1 MFFIEITCI
10 INIMDINYNADVI
23 VVGAGPCGISAAL
36 EVARAGKKVVLLDR
50 AKYAGSKNMYGG
62 AIYKTALKEVFQDD
76 FDTLPYERIINSHS
90 WAFLNDTGSFS
101 LTYQDSCE
109 SEAYAVKRFNLEK
122 WMIEIIKKK
131 GVYFAPNTL
140 VKNLVMQ
147 NEYVVGVETELEKYY
162 APIVILADGVNS
174 LLAKGLNLREK
185 YKPKDVI
192 LSAKETIKLDKKIIE
207 ERFNLKE
214 DLTNGVTKM
223 YLGNP
228 DGIKNVFMMG
238 FLYTFKDTIMLGVG
252 ANLSDLVQNKIN
264 INKLLEYLKNH
275 NDIKPLIKDGQT
287 LEYSAHLIPETGYNK
302 MPKLTDNGVIVAGDA
317 AGFVNSV
324 HFEGTNYALI
334 SGKLA
339 GKTALCALENSNFS
353 QEYLSLY
360 KKELD
365 KSFILKD
372 LYTYRNIIDR
382 LYDRR
387 ASLMNY
393 YPYKMKEFFKIV
405 TSANCKSKSLQ
416 FREYFLSFFKDR
428 NLKELI
434 KDSYMAFRCVLD
446 IFFGR

>member
-1 MFFIEITCI
+1 
-10 INIMDINYNADVI
+10 MDINYNTDVI
-23 VVGAGPCGISAAL
+23 VVGAGPCGVSAAL
-36 EVARAGKKVVLLDR
+36 EVARGGKKVVLIDR

-62 AIYKTALKEVFQDD
+62 AIYKTALQEIFQED
-76 FDTLPYERIINSHS
+76 FETLPYERIINSHS
-90 WAFLNDTGSFS
+90 WAFLTDTGSCSITF
-101 LTYQDSCE
+101 QDE
-109 SEAYAVKRFNLEK
+109 TNSEAYAIKRFNLEK
-122 WMIEIIKKK
+122 WMIEIAKKK

-140 VKNLVMQ
+140 VKKLIQ
-147 NEYVVGVETELEKYY
+147 KDGYVVGVETELEEYY

-174 LLAKGLNLREK
+174 LLAKELNLREK
-185 YKPKDVI
+185 YQPKDVI
-192 LSAKETIKLDKKIIE
+192 LSVKETIKLDKKTIE

-228 DGIKNVFMMG
+228 KDTNAIFMMG
-238 FLYTFKDTIMLGVG
+238 FLYTFKDTLMLGVG
-252 ANLSDLVQNKIN
+252 ANLADLAKNKLN
-264 INKLLEYLKNH
+264 INDLLEYLKNH
-275 NDIKPLIKDGQT
+275 NDIKPLIKDGQI

-302 MPKLTDNGVIVAGDA
+302 MPKLTDNGVIIAGDA
-317 AGFVNSV
+317 AGFINSV

-339 GKTALCALENSNFS
+339 GKTALSALENSNYS
-353 QEYLSLY
+353 QGFLSLY

-387 ASLMNY
+387 SSIMNY
-393 YPYKMKEFFKIV
+393 YPYKIKEFFEIV
-405 TSANCKSKSLQ
+405 TSANCKSKSVQ
-416 FREYFLSFFKDR
+416 FRNYLLSFLKDR
-428 NLKELI
+428 NLKELV
-434 KDSYMAFRCVLD
+434 KDGFAAFRCVLD